1 MLNFSTNMKKQ
12 YIFLIL
18 IVIML
23 YSIYIIWS
31 YKYKEYKVN
40 INILSLINSIKEIK
54 YGIIESI
61 DLIEYKKTPAY
72 INKIL
77 KSQQWLKNKW
87 EIVIYLT
94 PEKKYNKFTN
104 IETIKKTILYKENN
118 NHTSD
123 NTTKYMTIFSKWLYF
138 IFNK

>member
-1 MLNFSTNMKKQ
+1 MKKQ

-104 IETIKKTILYKENN
+104 TEIKNKTISYKANN
-118 NHTSD
+118 DYTSD